1 MPSKGNDMT
10 DLFANLGSNGTK
22 KILKPGRIFRS
33 LPDKPV
39 ALGFPRDIQSEV
51 WDRWFERRNEPDL
64 VLKMNTGSGKTVV
77 GLLIL
82 QSSLNEDLGPAVYLV
97 PDLQLRAQ
105 VVAAAES
112 LGLANTTEPDDA
124 HFRSGR
130 AILIVTAAKLFNGLS
145 AFGVRGGNAGTRIGL
160 GSIVIDDAHACLPI
174 ISEKFGIRIPWD
186 DPKKNGPYARLL
198 KLFKDDLRT
207 QSRAGTHELLEG
219 IGSAVVPVPYWSWAL
234 HRDDATA
241 ILTSISNLKPY
252 YFAWPLMKEHLAL
265 CDVAFA
271 PNEVQIQLPHP
282 YLDAIPSFVAA
293 KRRIYMTATL
303 ADDSVLV
310 TDFGADPAK
319 VINPI
324 TPESASDLG
333 DRMILTPLETSR
345 AVSGNDV
352 KDMAGRFAADHNVVV
367 IVPSGYRAKQWDN
380 WTSEI
385 HTADTIVECVERL
398 KAGYVGL
405 VVLVAKYDG
414 VDLPDGACRLL
425 IIDGLPERY
434 SPLERVEAAAIGD
447 AEAMRTRQIQRIEQG
462 MGRGVRS
469 TTDYCAV
476 VLLDPRLVGRLY
488 QSADRQQLSPGT
500 RAQLELSTQVSDGL
514 RGADITAFEG
524 AIQRFLDRDS
534 AWTTASKS
542 VLDDLEYEQVG
553 TIDSSVLASRA
564 AFESALVG
572 NYLKAFE
579 TLQSSWDVVV
589 DSSERGWMK
598 QRAASYLNQVEPARS
613 LGVQK
618 AARIDNNFILVSAAD
633 IPYVRLSAHAHQAA
647 AAAAY
652 VSRRSAIELHVHVRA
667 LLADLVPVPTHGA
680 SDRFESAL
688 QEIGRYL
695 GFASDRPDKRMRRGP
710 DNLWAIG
717 PSTYLVIECKSEA
730 IAEAISKHDAGQ
742 LGQALDWFDEEYI
755 GGQYTRTG
763 VLIHP
768 SKIPATD
775 ATAPQDGQSMT
786 FDRLE
791 KFRDAIAEYTQAIL
805 VDDGNTS
812 AATIG
817 QNLTQFGLTGN
828 QLLTRWTTSFSKP
841 KAV

>member
-1 MPSKGNDMT
+1 MADV
-10 DLFANLGSNGTK
+10 FANLGSSGTK
-22 KILKPGRIFRS
+22 KILPPGRIFRS
-33 LPDKPV
+33 LPNKPKK
-39 ALGFPRDIQSEV
+39 LGFPRDIQSEV

-64 VLKMNTGSGKTVV
+64 VIKMNTGSGKTVV

-82 QSSLNEDLGPAVYLV
+82 QSSLHDGLGPAVYLV

-105 VVAAAES
+105 VVATAES
-112 LGLANTTEPDDA
+112 LGLAHTTETDDSQ
-124 HFRSGR
+124 FRSGR
-130 AILIVTAAKLFNGLS
+130 AILIVTAAKLFNGRT
-145 AFGVRGGNAGTRIGL
+145 AFGVRGGNTGTRIAL
-160 GSIVIDDAHACLPI
+160 GSIVVDDAHACLPI
-174 ISEKFGIRIPWD
+174 ISEKFGLTIPRD
-186 DPKKNGPYARLL
+186 DPKKDGPYARLL

-207 QSRAGTHELLEG
+207 QSLAGTRELIDG
-219 IGSAVVPVPYWSWAL
+219 VGSAVVPVPYWSWRL
-234 HRDDATA
+234 HRDEATA
-241 ILTSISNLKPY
+241 ILAKISETKPH
-252 YFAWPLMKEHLAL
+252 YFAWPLIKEHLAL

-271 PNEVQIQLPHP
+271 TNEVQIQLPHP
-282 YLDAIPSFVAA
+282 YLDALPSFVEA
-293 KRRIYMTATL
+293 KRRVYMTATL

-310 TDFGADPAK
+310 TDFGADATK

-324 TPESASDLG
+324 TPDSASDLG

-345 AVSGNDV
+345 AVSGEDV
-352 KDMAGRFAADHNVVV
+352 KNMAGRFAAEYNVVV
-367 IVPSGYRAKQWDN
+367 IVPSGYRATKWND
-380 WTSEI
+380 WTNEI

-398 KAGYVGL
+398 KSGHVGL

-488 QSADRQQLSPGT
+488 QHSDRQQLSPGT
-500 RAQLELSTQVSDGL
+500 RAQLELSTQVSDSL
-514 RGADITAFEG
+514 RNKGIDEFEG
-524 AIQRFLDRDS
+524 AIQRFLDRDPN
-534 AWTTASKS
+534 WTIASKS
-542 VLDDLEYEQVG
+542 VLDDLEYEQIG
-553 TIDSSVLASRA
+553 TLDPSVLAERK

-572 NYLKAFE
+572 NYLDAFE
-579 TLQSSWDVVV
+579 TLQASWDAVE
-589 DSSERGWMK
+589 DASERGWLK
-598 QRAASYLNQVEPARS
+598 QRAASYLNQVEPTRS
-613 LGVQK
+613 MGVQK

-652 VSRRSAIELHVHVRA
+652 ISGRPATDLHIHIRA
-667 LLADLVPVPTHGA
+667 LLADLVPVPTHGS
-680 SDRFESAL
+680 SDRFEAAL
-688 QEIGRYL
+688 REIGQYL

-717 PSTYLVIECKSEA
+717 PSEYLVIECKSEA
-730 IAEAISKHDAGQ
+730 VTTEISKHDAGQ
-742 LGQALDWFDEEYI
+742 LGQALDWFDEQYI
-755 GGQYTRTG
+755 GGQYSRTG

-768 SKIPATD
+768 SKTPGTD
-775 ATAPQDGQSMT
+775 ATAPQDSRAMT
-786 FDRLE
+786 FVHLE
-791 KFRDAIAEYTQAIL
+791 KFRDAVSEYSQAI
-805 VDDGNTS
+805 VIDKGHES
-812 AATIG
+812 ALAIA

-828 QLLTRWTTSFSKP
+828 QLLTRWTTGFSKP
-841 KAV
+841 KTV

>member
-1 MPSKGNDMT
+1 MT

-22 KILKPGRIFRS
+22 KILRPGRIFRS

-39 ALGFPRDIQSEV
+39 NLGFPRDIQSEV

-64 VLKMNTGSGKTVV
+64 VIKMNTGSGKTVV

-105 VVAAAES
+105 VVATAES
-112 LGLANTTEPDDA
+112 LGLTHATETDDPQ
-124 HFRSGR
+124 FRSGR

-174 ISEKFGIRIPWD
+174 ISEKFGLTIPRD
-186 DPKKNGPYARLL
+186 DPKKNGPYAKLL
-198 KLFKDDLRT
+198 KLFKDDLRD
-207 QSRAGTHELLEG
+207 QSRSGTRELIDG
-219 IGSAVVPVPYWSWAL
+219 VGSAVVPAPYWSWRL
-234 HRDDATA
+234 HRDEATA
-241 ILTSISNLKPY
+241 ILASISLKKPY
-252 YFAWPLMKEHLAL
+252 CFAWPLVKEHLAL
-265 CDVAFA
+265 CDVAFS

-310 TDFGADPAK
+310 TDFGADPTK
-319 VINPI
+319 VVNPI
-324 TPESASDLG
+324 TPNSASDLG

-345 AVSGNDV
+345 AISGNDV
-352 KDMAGRFAADHNVVV
+352 KDMARRFSTDHNVVV
-367 IVPSGYRAKQWDN
+367 IVPSGYRAKQWEA

-398 KAGYVGL
+398 KTEHVGL

-425 IIDGLPERY
+425 IIDGVPERY

-476 VLLDPRLVGRLY
+476 ILLDPRLVGRLY
-488 QSADRQQLSPGT
+488 QHADLQQLSPGT

-514 RGADITAFEG
+514 RGADIDEFES
-524 AIQRFLDRDS
+524 AIQRFLDRDA

-542 VLDDLEYEQVG
+542 VLDGLEYEQVG
-553 TIDSSVLASRA
+553 TVDTSIIASRK
-564 AFESALVG
+564 AFESALMG
-572 NYLKAFE
+572 NYLDSFE
-579 TLQSSWDVVV
+579 TLQAIWDEV
-589 DSSERGWMK
+589 DDSFERGWLK

-613 LGVQK
+613 TGVQK
-618 AARIDNNFILVSAAD
+618 QARIDNNFILTSAAD
-633 IPYVRLSAHAHQAA
+633 IPYVRLTAHAHQAA

-652 VSRRSAIELHVHVRA
+652 VADRSATELHIHVRA

-688 QEIGRYL
+688 QEVGRYL

-717 PSTYLVIECKSEA
+717 SSAYLVIECKSEA
-730 IAEAISKHDAGQ
+730 TVAAISKHDAGQ
-742 LGQALDWFDEEYI
+742 LGQALDWFDEHYI
-755 GGQYTRTG
+755 GSQYSRAG

-768 SKIPATD
+768 SKIPGAD
-775 ATAPQDGQSMT
+775 ATAPHDGRSMT
-786 FDRLE
+786 FDHLE
-791 KFRDAIAEYTQAIL
+791 ALRHAIAEYTQAIL
-805 VDDGNTS
+805 VDHGKTS
-812 AATIG
+812 AETLG
-817 QNLTQFGLTGN
+817 QNLTQFGLTGT
-828 QLLTRWTTSFSKP
+828 QLLTRWTTTFAKP